1 MTAQTHAP
9 ELPPPYQLVQLAGV
23 DSTNMEARRRAEGG
37 APDKTVIWAS
47 SQKDGRGRRGRSWS
61 SPEGNLYFSILI
73 RPKYPATEV
82 MQLGFIMANAIADA
96 AEGVLEKTASIQVKW
111 PNDVMVNGKKISGIL
126 LESESTGDNG
136 VRWAIIG
143 VGVNIE
149 AHPARSETELE
160 ATSLATEGAKTSIS
174 EILSAIIRHFDAGID
189 EWQEHGFAPVRNAWL
204 ERAYG
209 IGKQISVR
217 LPNETIPGTFKAL
230 DKNGALVMAIDGK
243 QEDRIITAGD
253 VFLTPATGEVD

>member
-23 DSTNMEARRRAEGG
+23 DGTNMEARRRVEDG

-47 SQKDGRGRRGRSWS
+47 SQSAGRGRRGRSWS
-61 SPEGNLYFSILI
+61 SPVGNLYFSILI
-73 RPKYPATEV
+73 RPKYPAAEV
-82 MQLGFIMANAIADA
+82 MQLGFIMANAIANA
-96 AEGVLEKTASIQVKW
+96 VEGVLAKTTSIQVKW

-126 LESESTGDNG
+126 LESESSGDNT
-136 VRWAIIG
+136 VQWAIIG

-149 AHPARSETELE
+149 SQPSKTEGDFA
-160 ATSLATEGAKTSIS
+160 ATSIASEGGDASIG
-174 EILSAIIRHFDAGID
+174 EMLSATIRHFDAGID
-189 EWQEHGFAPVRNAWL
+189 EWREHGFAPVRKAWL

-209 IGKQISVR
+209 IGKKINVR

-230 DKNGALVMAIDGK
+230 DKNGALVMVVDSK

-253 VFLTPATGEVD
+253 VFFSSTADKVD